1 MTQVLL
7 NGLTVD
13 SLTAQPERTF
23 FKEVLRRHT
32 KFAREIQEISFNNT
46 PNFGAES
53 TASIGQ
59 SGSLLTNLYLEITLP
74 PLANNGSNSGI
85 YSKSGETT
93 YIPDSSNSYLN
104 WVNSLGFAIINE
116 IVLEINGN
124 TIDKHS
130 GLFLEIWNELTDKD
144 RKEWNLVKKYEDR
157 TDLKKVNYDKTTLI
171 VPLKFYFCDNN
182 SQALPLIELNSESVK
197 IKVTFNSLP
206 SLINRSSSPEIS
218 GSGSIT
224 SAKLFGEFVTL
235 DQSELA
241 VLRAAEKVYTIPVL
255 QYLHNAG
262 SGGSSTFNVSSSSLN
277 FTGTIKEFIW
287 VFRHKSRISTSNPQ
301 ILDVLNSTK
310 GNDWTNFNGTHMNNT
325 FGDFEMFGNL
335 SISIRNTEVVNE
347 NADYFGKY
355 SRVKS
360 HSASTDKNIYVYSF
374 SLYPENL
381 QPSGEFSFHINDD
394 DVSFT
399 FSEIPGHTNNTFNN
413 GEVGSAARASN
424 YELSLFALGYKQ
436 LTISNQ
442 QANIQDLP
450 FSSVATSTE

>member
-46 PNFGAES
+46 PNFGVES

-93 YIPDSSNSYLN
+93 YIPDSAGSYLN
-104 WVNSLGFAIINE
+104 WVNSLGHALIDE

-144 RKEWNLVKKYEDR
+144 RKEWNLIKKYEDR
-157 TDLKKVNYDKTTLI
+157 ADLKKINYDKTTVI
-171 VPLKFYFCDNN
+171 VPFKFYFCDNN
-182 SQALPLIELNSESVK
+182 SQALPIGELNSESVK
-197 IKVTFNSLP
+197 IKVTFNRID
-206 SLINRSSSPEIS
+206 SLINRSSSPGIS
-218 GSGSIT
+218 GSGSIS
-224 SAKLFGEFVTL
+224 SAKLFGEFITL
-235 DQSELA
+235 DQTELN
-241 VLRAAEKVYTIPVL
+241 VLRTSEKVYTIPVL
-255 QYLHNAG
+255 QYLHNVG
-262 SGGSSTFNVSSSSLN
+262 SGGSSTFNVTSSSLT

-301 ILDVLNSTK
+301 IIDVIDSTK
-310 GNDWTNFNGTHMNNT
+310 GNDQFNFNGTHINNN
-325 FGDFEMFGNL
+325 FGNLEMFNNL
-335 SISIRNTEVVNE
+335 SISIRNTEVINE
-347 NADYFGKY
+347 NSYYFGKY
-355 SRVKS
+355 SRIKN
-360 HSASTDKNIYVYSF
+360 HSTSTNKNIYVYSF
-374 SLYPENL
+374 ALYPENL

-394 DVSFT
+394 DISFS